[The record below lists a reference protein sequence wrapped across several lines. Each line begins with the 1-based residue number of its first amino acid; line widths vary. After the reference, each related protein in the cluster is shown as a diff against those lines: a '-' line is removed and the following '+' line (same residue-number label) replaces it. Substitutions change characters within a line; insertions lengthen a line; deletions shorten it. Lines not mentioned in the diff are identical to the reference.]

1 MKVGKKE
8 NFETLIDISIHGTG
22 LKKQFTE
29 LKNVEF
35 GQVMVIN
42 KFH

>member
-1 MKVGKKE
+1 MKVSKKE
-8 NFETLIDISIHGTG
+8 NFETYPWNRLE
-22 LKKQFTE
+22 KKQFTE